1 MSTNIYCVKVN
12 FVNEDTFDV
21 WKVDSISYELDEATN
36 RIYYIDFVYE
46 TEDGIYKEAKFSE
59 ESNMIYGIDDYDLSI
74 DDLEILIKFINLK
87 TYKTKEFADKLIITL
102 NCTLTPEYIYKDIF
116 Y

>member
-46 TEDGIYKEAKFSE
+46 TEDGQ
-59 ESNMIYGIDDYDLSI
+59 
-74 DDLEILIKFINLK
+74 LIR
-87 TYKTKEFADKLIITL
+87 IIT
-102 NCTLTPEYIYKDIF
+102 NEQYNGF
-116 Y
+116 YELM